1 MPGSAG
7 DGLVLEVLDG
17 AVVVDIIGFGILL
30 VELPDEEPDEETVIA
45 VDAEV
50 LVVPG
55 WIGLNGIPL

>member
-17 AVVVDIIGFGILL
+17 TVVVDIIGFGILL